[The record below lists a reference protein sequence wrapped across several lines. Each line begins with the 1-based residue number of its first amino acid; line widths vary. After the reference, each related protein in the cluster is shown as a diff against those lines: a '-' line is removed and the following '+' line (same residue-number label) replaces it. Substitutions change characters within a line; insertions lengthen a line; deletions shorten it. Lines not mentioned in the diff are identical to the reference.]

1 MKRRVQSGF
10 TLIELMIVVA
20 IIGILAAVAL
30 PAYQDYTQRA
40 KVTEGM
46 VLAGGAKTSISENAA
61 NGAAFASGWTA
72 PSATKNV
79 ASVVIDAT
87 TGEITITYQTGV
99 AEAGTLV
106 LAPIDGTPTAGASL
120 AVGTPPT
127 TGSLTWNCNSVAP
140 PTGNKGSAGTIKA
153 KYVPASCRV

>member
-1 MKRRVQSGF
+1 MKSKVQAGF

-46 VLAGGAKTSISENAA
+46 VLAAGAKTSISENAA
-61 NGAAFASGWTA
+61 NGAAFASGWTV

-79 ASVVIDAT
+79 SGIAIAAA
-87 TGEITITYQTGV
+87 TGEITITYTAAV
-99 AEAGTLV
+99 AEGGTLI
-106 LAPIDGTPTAGASL
+106 LAPIDGTPTLGVALTA
-120 AVGTPPT
+120 GTPPT

-140 PTGNKGSAGTIKA
+140 PTGNKGTAGTIKA
-153 KYVPASCRV
+153 KYVPANCRA